1 MCIAGAPR
9 HRTATHHTTVVVPPD
24 TAFLS
29 PVSITVFITCLTQRT
44 PHPAPTST
52 TALSLTAAFIP
63 VLQQQLRDNC
73 KCLMG
78 WTQDHQ
84 GELPRELFKRVF
96 LAGTWNLEP
105 AIAMCR
111 LIVSHPSLAIDVSCH
126 IPAQSLQPLPGLFG
140 QGGTQARNACPL
152 GGGFAGFAAHGT
164 LRLR

>member
-1 MCIAGAPR
+1 MPDGLDSRSSGGAPKG
-9 HRTATHHTTVVVPPD
+9 VVQKGGV
-24 TAFLS
+24 AY
-29 PVSITVFITCLTQRT
+29 
-44 PHPAPTST
+44 
-52 TALSLTAAFIP
+52 
-63 VLQQQLRDNC
+63 
-73 KCLMG
+73 
-78 WTQDHQ
+78 
-84 GELPRELFKRVF
+84 F